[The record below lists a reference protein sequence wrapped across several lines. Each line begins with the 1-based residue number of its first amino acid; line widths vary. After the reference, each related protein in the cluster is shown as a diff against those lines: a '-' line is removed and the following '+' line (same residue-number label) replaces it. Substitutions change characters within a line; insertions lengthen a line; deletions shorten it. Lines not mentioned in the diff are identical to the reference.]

1 MRNDSVQ
8 LDLTGCKY
16 YLEMQERIRKAFGF
30 PQSYGANWHAFWD
43 FLNTECPSNRVV
55 VIGAETLPKELQDSL
70 KMMRH
75 YLEDFRKNWTDS
87 ANPFSYAFLPAD
99 SSKN

>member
-1 MRNDSVQ
+1 MEEKKTVRV
-8 LDLTGCKY
+8 DLTGCKY

-43 FLNTECPSNRVV
+43 FLNTECPCDRVV
-55 VIGAETLPKELQDSL
+55 VIGAETLPKDLQDSL

-75 YLEDFRKNWTDS
+75 YLEDFRKNQSDR
-87 ANPFSYAFLPAD
+87 ADPFSYAFLPA
-99 SSKN
+99 SAE